1 MVAED
6 GLSFATMV
14 GESAQAHGASRN
26 NMSRTTV
33 RSMWLLNGAIP
44 RVYRN
49 TNCKSCARR
58 SCSWLSTGNG
68 SAVQEG
74 LRLRERTI
82 ECVDRGLFTPGIS
95 YDDLKNERKSEVHH
109 AELRRHYHWHG
120 TVRTGLG
127 AARAM
132 HIHPTVSEFIPTM
145 MDQLK
150 PLQ

>member
-1 MVAED
+1 VVAE
-6 GLSFATMV
+6 
-14 GESAQAHGASRN
+14 R
-26 NMSRTTV
+26 
-33 RSMWLLNGAIP
+33 
-44 RVYRN
+44 RN
-49 TNCKSCARR
+49 TESVSQHELQILRETQLQL
-58 SCSWLSTGNG
+58 SSTGNG

-74 LRLRERTI
+74 LRLREGTN

-120 TVRTGLG
+120 TVSKQILG
-127 AARAM
+127 ASFLGLEGDEVIHCVLDIVYAKAPYTVIQRAM

>member
-1 MVAED
+1 MVAE
-6 GLSFATMV
+6 
-14 GESAQAHGASRN
+14 R
-26 NMSRTTV
+26 
-33 RSMWLLNGAIP
+33 
-44 RVYRN
+44 RN
-49 TNCKSCARR
+49 TESVSQHELQILRETQLQL
-58 SCSWLSTGNG
+58 SSTGNG

-74 LRLRERTI
+74 LRLREGTN

>member
-1 MVAED
+1 VVAE
-6 GLSFATMV
+6 
-14 GESAQAHGASRN
+14 R
-26 NMSRTTV
+26 
-33 RSMWLLNGAIP
+33 
-44 RVYRN
+44 RN
-49 TNCKSCARR
+49 TESVSQHELQILRETQLQL
-58 SCSWLSTGNG
+58 SSTGNG

-74 LRLRERTI
+74 LRLREGTN

-109 AELRRHYHWHG
+109 AELRRDYHWHG
-120 TVRTGLG
+120 TVSKQILG
-127 AARAM
+127 ASFLGLEGDEVIHCVLDIMYAKAPYTVIQRAM

>member
-1 MVAED
+1 M
-6 GLSFATMV
+6 SFATMV

-33 RSMWLLNGAIP
+33 RFMWFAE
-44 RVYRN
+44 RRN
-49 TNCKSCARR
+49 TESVSQHELQILRETQLQL
-58 SCSWLSTGNG
+58 SSTGNG

-74 LRLRERTI
+74 LRLREGTN

-120 TVRTGLG
+120 TVRTGPWRG
-127 AARAM
+127 
-132 HIHPTVSEFIPTM
+132 
-145 MDQLK
+145 DW
-150 PLQ
+150 

>member
-1 MVAED
+1 M
-6 GLSFATMV
+6 SFATMV

-26 NMSRTTV
+26 TRQPSAPLVAER
-33 RSMWLLNGAIP
+33 
-44 RVYRN
+44 RN
-49 TNCKSCARR
+49 TESVSQHELQILRETQLHL
-58 SCSWLSTGNG
+58 SSTGNG

-74 LRLRERTI
+74 LRLREGTN
-82 ECVDRGLFTPGIS
+82 ECVDQGLFTPGIS